1 MFVRPLF
8 ACVVASLALTACATS
23 EPVCRP
29 ADGMERATFGAV
41 VAHDE
46 ARLAQLMAQGPD
58 AERVRT
64 LDPQIEAQIFGQR
77 MGDAAVRTVLMQP
90 PLCVVDGAASNGA
103 RISHIFPQARF
114 AALQN
119 PDLEGLERG
128 RPGLDHITCRYVE
141 TAEGWRLSD
150 ACLSTFAPVQP
161 AS

>member
-8 ACVVASLALTACATS
+8 ACAVASLALTACATS

-29 ADGMERATFGAV
+29 ADPTERATFGAL
-41 VAHDE
+41 VAHDQ
-46 ARLAQLMAQGPD
+46 ARLAHLMAPGPT
-58 AERVRT
+58 AEQVRN
-64 LDPQIEAQIFGQR
+64 LDPRVEAQIFGQR

-90 PLCVVDGAASNGA
+90 PLCVVDGASSNGA

-114 AALQN
+114 DALQN

-161 AS
+161 AG